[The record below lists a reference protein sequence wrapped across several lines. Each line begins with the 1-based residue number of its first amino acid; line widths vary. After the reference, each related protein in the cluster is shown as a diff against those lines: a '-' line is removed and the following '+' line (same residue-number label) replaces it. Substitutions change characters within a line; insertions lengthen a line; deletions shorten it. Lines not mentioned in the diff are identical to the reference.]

1 LLVPLRW
8 IAILHDRVKVSLAA
22 TGGIHDATGMLKA
35 LLAGADVGM
44 IVSTLYENGSGQVCK
59 ILDGLRTWMEEKE
72 YESVQQLKGA
82 LSRENCPDPSAFQRG
97 NYMKALTSYT
107 GKFI

>member
-1 LLVPLRW
+1 M
-8 IAILHDRVKVSLAA
+8 I
-22 TGGIHDATGMLKA
+22 KA

-44 IVSTLYENGSGQVCK
+44 VLSTLYEEGADQVGR
-59 ILDGLRTWMEEKE
+59 ILDGLRSWMEEKE
-72 YESVQQLKGA
+72 YASVQQLKG
-82 LSRENCPDPSAFQRG
+82 SMSQENCSEPAAFERG